1 MEHEWR
7 GDVTRA
13 GDGDANVIFVFFR
26 FLVFFW
32 WDTTRFSINLV
43 EKGKGLTFTAKIINH
58 WTLNN
63 MRHIRVCILHNGYIY
78 TTNTVPS
85 SHTRRLSQTKQ
96 PMKRDDD
103 RNNVK

>member
-26 FLVFFW
+26 FLIFFW

-43 EKGKGLTFTAKIINH
+43 EKGKGLTFTAKIIVGLTMYVRIDH
-58 WTLNN
+58 DAHLFSKESLDLEQHATHKSLHTTQ
-63 MRHIRVCILHNGYIY
+63 RLHIHNKYC
-78 TTNTVPS
+78 P
-85 SHTRRLSQTKQ
+85 Q
-96 PMKRDDD
+96 
-103 RNNVK
+103 